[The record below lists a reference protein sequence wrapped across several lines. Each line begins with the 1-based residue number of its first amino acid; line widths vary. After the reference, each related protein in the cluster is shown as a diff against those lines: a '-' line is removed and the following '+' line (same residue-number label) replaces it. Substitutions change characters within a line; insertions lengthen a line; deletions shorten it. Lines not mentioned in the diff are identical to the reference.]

1 MSRKR
6 SVGGRSRLY
15 DVSSNLL
22 IKKSKIDRKINQL
35 EKNKLLDTYAYN
47 NLKDFVVHNKN
58 LKIKNNLRGTKKIV
72 INSGLSQAQSKLI
85 SKKFDAFLK
94 SRYSSKIGIE
104 NARRQARDRLTSSL
118 SSLTGKEMSDRDV
131 DKFIE
136 IVQFSKDDKN
146 AKLLEYVDPST
157 FIVLSEYSKDNNFKQ
172 KDFINLINQYVD
184 TNNEYIRKSAKYLYK
199 KYVK

>member
-1 MSRKR
+1 MSRKS
-6 SVGGRSRLY
+6 SVGGRSRQY
-15 DVSSNLL
+15 TVSSNLL
-22 IKKSKIDRKINQL
+22 IKKSKIERKINQL
-35 EKNKLLDTYAYN
+35 EKNKLLDTYSYN
-47 NLKDFVVHNKN
+47 NLNDFVAHNKN
-58 LKIKNNLRGTKKIV
+58 LKIKNTLRGTKKID

-94 SRYSSKIGIE
+94 SRYSTKIGIE

-118 SSLTGKEMSDRDV
+118 SSLTGKEMSDSDV

-146 AKLLEYVDPST
+146 SKLLEYVDPST
-157 FIVLSEYSKDNNFKQ
+157 FIILSEYSKDNNFKQ